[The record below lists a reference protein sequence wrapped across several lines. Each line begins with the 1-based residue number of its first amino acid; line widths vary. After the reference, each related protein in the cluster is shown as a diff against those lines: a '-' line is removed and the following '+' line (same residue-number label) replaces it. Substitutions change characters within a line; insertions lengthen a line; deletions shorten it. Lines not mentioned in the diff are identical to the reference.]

1 MVFMSESIFETI
13 RDSSRPL
20 TEQVAEQI
28 RHLIIDRHLTG
39 GDKLP
44 NEFELAEQLNV
55 GRGTIREAV
64 KLLVA
69 RNILEIRRGRGTFV
83 TQQTGVTHDPLGF
96 AYMPDQARLA
106 RELLDIRLNLEPWIA
121 SMAAQNATDEDVAE
135 LRKLCREVEDL
146 IRAKKNS
153 LSKDEALHICIAR
166 CSQNRVAPKL
176 LPVIT
181 YSVHLFGK
189 LRGSRVHTD
198 TIDTHRRIVDAI
210 AAHDPL
216 AAQSAMQVH
225 LMTNYDFIREE
236 QQLQA
241 EGKFSE
247 QPDPPRR
254 GRRRTKQV

>member
-1 MVFMSESIFETI
+1 MSDTIFETI
-13 RDSSRPL
+13 KDSSRPL
-20 TEQVAEQI
+20 AEQVAEQI
-28 RHLIIDRHLTG
+28 RQLIIDRHLTG

-55 GRGTIREAV
+55 GRGTVREAV

-69 RNILEIRRGRGTFV
+69 RNVLEIRRGRGTFV
-83 TQQTGVTHDPLGF
+83 TQQTGVIHDPLGF
-96 AYMPDQARLA
+96 AYMPDQARLS
-106 RELLDIRLNLEPWIA
+106 RELLDIRLNMEPWIA
-121 SMAAQNATDEDVAE
+121 SMAAQNATSEDIAE
-135 LRKLCREVEDL
+135 LRRLCREVENL
-146 IRAKKNS
+146 IHAKKNS
-153 LSKDEALHICIAR
+153 LSKDEELHICIAR

-189 LRGSRVHTD
+189 LRGSRTHQD

-210 AAHDPL
+210 AAHDPD
-216 AAQSAMQVH
+216 AAKASMHMH
-225 LMTNYDFIREE
+225 LMTNYDFIMEE

-247 QPDPPRR
+247 RPEPPKR
-254 GRRRTKQV
+254 GRRRTKK